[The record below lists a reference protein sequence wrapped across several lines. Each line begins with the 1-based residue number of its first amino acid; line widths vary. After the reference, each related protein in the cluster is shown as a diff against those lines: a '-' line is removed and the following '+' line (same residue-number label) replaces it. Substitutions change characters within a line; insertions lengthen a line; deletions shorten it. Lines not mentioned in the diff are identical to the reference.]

1 MEERHLREERDALRA
16 AAEKLRERLRE
27 EAVDRLA
34 RLVIGPEDA
43 HTGADRAQEIRGG
56 GALLALCLL
65 QVRAELLLC
74 AQPASASR
82 ESLTSCVA
90 EVFRSAGQAVEIPG
104 RSRTT
109 FWGRGC
115 CCKAVPTPIGSGTSC
130 WTASPPGNWNSCRPG
145 RTSRR
150 RTSGR

>member
-82 ESLTSCVA
+82 ESLTRCVA
-90 EVFRSAGQAVEIPG
+90 EVFRSAGQAVE
-104 RSRTT
+104 
-109 FWGRGC
+109 
-115 CCKAVPTPIGSGTSC
+115 VPWPEQDHLLGAGLLLQSC
-130 WTASPPGNWNSCRPG
+130 ADTDPFFFSVWA
-145 RTSRR
+145 
-150 RTSGR
+150 